1 MRIWGFLAIEST
13 GADGKRPGGA
23 GQTDAY
29 WSPLSHLADA
39 GVTRLPHTEA
49 MTTDRPV
56 SLPVLRPARLP
67 DDLKAMAAV
76 MSSAA
81 PRFPMTPEVLEA
93 RFASDDPALQVARWV
108 AEDEGTLVGVAGL
121 SQQDAAANAEAY
133 WLHVW
138 VAGPWQRR
146 GVGRAL
152 LEVLE
157 REALALGGRKLKGG
171 VRQDVPGALALA
183 EGGGYGRAWTRYESS
198 LDVTP
203 QRDFSSFAP
212 LLAGLQ
218 DAGIVFRTVA
228 ELAGDAGRD
237 RQLWE
242 LDWQLL
248 SDVPMGMAFSRTPL
262 DVWVRQRLQ
271 NPQFEPGLSF
281 VALDPALADPLTGPY
296 IGVSTLERDPN
307 GDYFIGMTG
316 VLPAYR
322 GRGVAKGLKVQAM
335 RALRQRGGGVIRTL
349 NDPPNVAMLGMNA
362 ALGFERGHDFY
373 RYERDLL
380 EEA

>member
-1 MRIWGFLAIEST
+1 
-13 GADGKRPGGA
+13 
-23 GQTDAY
+23 
-29 WSPLSHLADA
+29 
-39 GVTRLPHTEA
+39 
-49 MTTDRPV
+49 MTPDRP
-56 SLPVLRPARLP
+56 LRPPVLRPARLP
-67 DDLKAMAAV
+67 DDLEAMAAV
-76 MSSAA
+76 MTSAA

-93 RFASDDPALQVARWV
+93 RYASDDPALNVARWV
-108 AEDEGTLVGVAGL
+108 AEDSGTLVGVASL
-121 SQQDAAANAEAY
+121 SQQDAGANADAY
-133 WLHVW
+133 WLHLW

-157 REALALGGRKLKGG
+157 QGALALGGRKLKCG

-198 LDVTP
+198 LQVTP
-203 QRDFSSFAP
+203 QRDFSSLAP

-218 DAGIVFRTVA
+218 DAGIVFRSVT

-237 RQLWE
+237 RRLWE

-262 DVWVRQRLQ
+262 EVWVRQRLE

-296 IGVSTLERDPN
+296 IGLSTLERDPN
-307 GDYFIGMTG
+307 GEYFIGMTG
-316 VLPAYR
+316 VRPGSR
-322 GRGVAKGLKVQAM
+322 GRGIAKALKVQAM
-335 RALRQRGGGVIRTL
+335 TALQRRGGGMIRTL

-362 ALGFERGHDFY
+362 ALGFERGPDFY
-373 RYERDLL
+373 RYERLL
-380 EEA
+380 GEA